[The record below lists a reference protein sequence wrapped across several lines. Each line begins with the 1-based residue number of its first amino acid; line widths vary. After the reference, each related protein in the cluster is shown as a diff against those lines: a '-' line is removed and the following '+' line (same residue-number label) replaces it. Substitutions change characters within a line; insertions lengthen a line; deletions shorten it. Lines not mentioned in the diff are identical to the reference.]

1 MSERYDALV
10 EREARVFLQTARR
23 WPLALSRGEGSRV
36 YDLDGRE
43 YLDLTAGWGVTCL
56 GHSHPAI
63 VEAITDQ
70 ARTLIQT
77 TNIVYTEA
85 QVALAEHLDR
95 LTPEPIHRAFF
106 VSSGAEANEGALKL
120 AYGATGRARFVST
133 AKSFHGRT
141 LGAMGA
147 LGQEKYRGR
156 WSALVQE
163 ASFVPFG
170 DLEAARGAL
179 GPDVAGVIIEPV
191 QGEGGVNVPPPGYLA
206 GLREACHEAGALL
219 ILDEVQTGIGRT
231 GRWFAFEHE
240 EVVPDILTL
249 GKGLG
254 GGMPIAAFLGTEE
267 VMGTVQRG
275 DHGGTYA
282 GNPLCC
288 RVASTVLGVI
298 EEEGL
303 VERAAS
309 LGARTMS
316 RLGEMAG
323 ADPERIEEVRGRGL
337 LIGLVLRE
345 PEDAAKV
352 HAQLLEAGVL
362 VNLTGERVLRIFPA
376 LNIPE
381 PELDHALDRLEA
393 VLGKTREETR

>member
-56 GHSHPAI
+56 GHSHPAM

-95 LTPEPIHRAFF
+95 LTPEPMHRAFF
-106 VSSGAEANEGALKL
+106 VSSGSEANEGALKL
-120 AYGATGRARFVST
+120 AHGATGRSRFVST

-141 LGAMGA
+141 LGALGA
-147 LGQEKYRGR
+147 LGQDKYRGR

-170 DLEAARGAL
+170 DLEAARDAL
-179 GPDVAGVIIEPV
+179 GPDVAGVIVEPI

-206 GLREACHEAGALL
+206 GLRKACHEAGALL

-288 RVASTVLGVI
+288 RVASTVLRVI

-316 RLGEMAG
+316 RLGKLAG

-337 LIGLVLRE
+337 LIGLVMRA

-381 PELDHALDRLEA
+381 PELDRALDRLEA
-393 VLGKTREETR
+393 VLGKTREETL